1 MSSSRQQATPERIRE
16 AVLAEVPDCLAI
28 YVYGSRAGDQA
39 RPDSDLDVAV
49 LLLPDSQLPDRLT
62 LAARLASRL
71 KVEVD
76 MVDLR
81 RASDILRREVL
92 ASGIRIHAFQP
103 DEVLEWEAQA
113 LTRYGHYRHEVAD
126 LLADFRGSG
135 QGFR

>member
-1 MSSSRQQATPERIRE
+1 MSSLKQHAESERIRK

-39 RPDSDLDVAV
+39 RTDSDLDVAV
-49 LLLPDSQLPDRLT
+49 LLPPDSQLPDRLT

-71 KVEVD
+71 NVEVD

-81 RASDILRREVL
+81 RASDVLRREVL
-92 ASGIRIHAFQP
+92 ASGIRIHDARP

-113 LTRYGHYRHEVAD
+113 LTRYGHYRYEVAD
-126 LLADFRGSG
+126 LLADFR
-135 QGFR
+135 